1 MKFLCRNCKAKY
13 QIADEKVAGR
23 TLRMTCQ
30 QCGEPIV
37 VRGPAKTTTG
47 QLRPVGAAQLQAPAP
62 AFAQQ
67 AVAAQALAPQA
78 IGAKSTGA
86 ALVAELGR
94 HVPAPAPEPA
104 PQEEWHVAINDAP
117 VGPLRRDEVARR
129 IAQGI
134 INRESLAWREGMD
147 DWMQI
152 RHIAEL
158 SALFAPPAPAGP
170 PPPAALVAPPP
181 AAAQPI
187 VTSPAARSQEM
198 APIGGR
204 KVVPVETFDEPV
216 VESSEPSEPPEVAV
230 ATLDAPIASAL
241 PMAAQP
247 ITQPIVAQPAIAQ
260 DASGR
265 GGPPGWA
272 QMFLLVSGGAFI
284 LAAGALLGVRV
295 LAPSVP
301 QQAPVAVAPVAAPAP
316 PPPAAAAPAE
326 QPRTD
331 ESGSVIELDMQ
342 AIDGRSGTAR
352 KTTPTPT
359 TSEPSADKKK
369 PGAAGSNLTA
379 EQRAMLE
386 RMGGSLDQGPSLR
399 APSEGS
405 KASSGGGQGQLTAEQ
420 LSAVVLN
427 GRKNLQRCYETALR
441 GASSQDTVR
450 LDVEVQVSP
459 NGNVTSVH
467 ANGKGLPGMDEC
479 ITRTVKM
486 WRFPKSGEVTE
497 TRFPVVFQ
505 PGT

>member
-37 VRGPAKTTTG
+37 VRGPAKQTTG
-47 QLRPVGAAQLQAPAP
+47 QVRPVAAPLQAPAP
-62 AFAQQ
+62 AFAPQ
-67 AVAAQALAPQA
+67 AIAAQAVAPQA
-78 IGAKSTGA
+78 IGAKATGP

-94 HVPAPAPEPA
+94 HVPPPAPEPA

-129 IAQGI
+129 IAQGM

-152 RHIAEL
+152 KHIAEL
-158 SALFAPPAPAGP
+158 TALFAPPAPI
-170 PPPAALVAPPP
+170 APPP
-181 AAAQPI
+181 AAHVAPAATGSQTI
-187 VTSPAARSQEM
+187 VTAPAARSEM

-204 KVVPVETFDEPV
+204 KVVPAESFEPV
-216 VESSEPSEPPEVAV
+216 VESQEPSEPPEVAV
-230 ATLDAPIASAL
+230 ATLDAP
-241 PMAAQP
+241 AQP
-247 ITQPIVAQPAIAQ
+247 LAPQPVVAQPVVAQ
-260 DASGR
+260 DGSGR
-265 GGPPGWA
+265 GTQPGWA

-284 LAAGALLGVRV
+284 LATGAFLGARV
-295 LAPSVP
+295 LAPNNAP
-301 QQAPVAVAPVAAPAP
+301 QPAAAAPIAAPAP
-316 PPPAAAAPAE
+316 PPPAAAPAA
-326 QPRTD
+326 QPAA
-331 ESGSVIELDMQ
+331 EEPSGGSVIELDMQ
-342 AIDGRSGTAR
+342 AIDGRSGTPR
-352 KTTPTPT
+352 KSPTSASP
-359 TSEPSADKKK
+359 SESSADKKK
-369 PGAAGSNLTA
+369 AGSGSNLTA

-386 RMGGSLDQGPSLR
+386 RMGGSLDQGPSIR

-405 KASSGGGQGQLTAEQ
+405 HTSTGGGQGQLTAEQ

-441 GASSQDTVR
+441 GASSQETVR
-450 LDVEVQVSP
+450 LDVEIQVSP

-467 ANGKGLPGMDEC
+467 ANGKGLPGMDDC

-486 WRFPKSGEVTE
+486 WRFPKSGDVTE

>member
-37 VRGPAKTTTG
+37 VRGPAKQTTG
-47 QLRPVGAAQLQAPAP
+47 PLRPVTAASLQAPAP
-62 AFAQQ
+62 AFAPQ
-67 AVAAQALAPQA
+67 AVSAQALAPQA
-78 IGAKSTGA
+78 IGAKATGP

-94 HVPAPAPEPA
+94 HVPPPAVAPA

-117 VGPLRRDEVARR
+117 VGPLRRDEVQRR

-134 INRESLAWREGMD
+134 IHRESLAWREGMD

-152 RHIAEL
+152 KHIAEL
-158 SALFAPPAPAGP
+158 AALFAAPAPLA
-170 PPPAALVAPPP
+170 PPPAALVVPPP
-181 AAAQPI
+181 AAPQPI
-187 VTSPAARSQEM
+187 VTAPAARSLEM

-204 KVVPVETFDEPV
+204 KAVPVETFEEPV
-216 VESSEPSEPPEVAV
+216 VESQEPSEPPEVAV
-230 ATLDAPIASAL
+230 ATLDTPIEQ
-241 PMAAQP
+241 PIMAQP
-247 ITQPIVAQPAIAQ
+247 VAAIAQ
-260 DASGR
+260 PVVAQDATNR
-265 GGPPGWA
+265 GSQPGWA

-284 LAAGALLGVRV
+284 LAAGAFLGVRV
-295 LAPSVP
+295 LAPS
-301 QQAPVAVAPVAAPAP
+301 APAPAAAPAAAVATPP
-316 PPPAAAAPAE
+316 PPPAAAPAPAE
-326 QPRTD
+326 QPHAAE

-342 AIDGRSGTAR
+342 AIDGRSGTPR
-352 KTTPTPT
+352 KTSPTPSA
-359 TSEPSADKKK
+359 SESNTDKKK
-369 PGAAGSNLTA
+369 AAGSGSNLTA

-399 APSEGS
+399 APGEGS
-405 KASSGGGQGQLTAEQ
+405 KASSSGGQGQLTAEQ
-420 LSAVVLN
+420 LSGVVLN

-441 GASSQDTVR
+441 GASSQETVR
-450 LDVEVQVSP
+450 LDVEIQVSP
-459 NGNVTSVH
+459 NGNVTKVQ
-467 ANGKGLPGMDEC
+467 ANGKGLPGMDDC

>member
-1 MKFLCRNCKAKY
+1 
-13 QIADEKVAGR
+13 
-23 TLRMTCQ
+23 
-30 QCGEPIV
+30 
-37 VRGPAKTTTG
+37 
-47 QLRPVGAAQLQAPAP
+47 
-62 AFAQQ
+62 
-67 AVAAQALAPQA
+67 
-78 IGAKSTGA
+78 
-86 ALVAELGR
+86 
-94 HVPAPAPEPA
+94 VPPPAPEPA

-129 IAQGI
+129 VAQGI

-152 RHIAEL
+152 RNIAEL
-158 SALFAPPAPAGP
+158 SALFAPPAPLAP

-181 AAAQPI
+181 AALKPI
-187 VTSPAARSQEM
+187 VTAPAARSQDM
-198 APIGGR
+198 APIGAR
-204 KVVPVETFDEPV
+204 NVVPVETFEEPV
-216 VESSEPSEPPEVAV
+216 VESSEPSEPPVVAV
-230 ATLDAPIASAL
+230 ATLDTPILSAPPIA
-241 PMAAQP
+241 
-247 ITQPIVAQPAIAQ
+247 TQPVVAQPVVAQPVIAQ
-260 DASGR
+260 DPSGR
-265 GGPPGWA
+265 GGQPGWA

-295 LAPSVP
+295 LAPSNVP
-301 QQAPVAVAPVAAPAP
+301 QAPAPVAAVAPPAA

-326 QPRTD
+326 PPRTD

-352 KTTPTPT
+352 KTTPTPS
-359 TSEPSADKKK
+359 TSEPTADKKK
-369 PGAAGSNLTA
+369 PSATGSGSNLTA

-399 APSEGS
+399 APSEGT
-405 KASSGGGQGQLTAEQ
+405 KASTGGGQGQLTAEQ

-450 LDVEVQVSP
+450 LDVEIQVSP

-467 ANGKGLPGMDEC
+467 ANGKGLPGMDDC

-486 WRFPKSGEVTE
+486 WRFPKSGDVTE

>member
-37 VRGPAKTTTG
+37 VRGPAKQTTG
-47 QLRPVGAAQLQAPAP
+47 PLRPVTAASLPAAAP

-67 AVAAQALAPQA
+67 TAAAQAVAPQA
-78 IGAKSTGA
+78 IGAKATGA

-94 HVPAPAPEPA
+94 HVAPPAPPPA
-104 PQEEWHVAINDAP
+104 PLEEWHVAINDAP
-117 VGPLRRDEVARR
+117 VGPLRRDEVQRR

-152 RHIAEL
+152 KHIAEL
-158 SALFAPPAPAGP
+158 TALFAPAAPVAPA
-170 PPPAALVAPPP
+170 PAALVAPPP
-181 AAAQPI
+181 AAALPI
-187 VTSPAARSQEM
+187 VTAPAARSAEM

-204 KVVPVETFDEPV
+204 KLVPTEPIEEPV
-216 VESSEPSEPPEVAV
+216 VESQEPSEPPEVAV
-230 ATLDAPIASAL
+230 ATLDTPIA
-241 PMAAQP
+241 QP
-247 ITQPIVAQPAIAQ
+247 VVAQPAAAVVAQPVLAQ
-260 DASGR
+260 DTSNR
-265 GGPPGWA
+265 GSQPGWA

-284 LAAGALLGVRV
+284 LAAGAFLGVRV
-295 LAPSVP
+295 LAPSAA
-301 QQAPVAVAPVAAPAP
+301 APAPAPAAPVAAPAP
-316 PPPAAAAPAE
+316 PPPAAAAAPVQ
-326 QPRTD
+326 QPPV
-331 ESGSVIELDMQ
+331 EEPGGSVIELDMQ
-342 AIDGRSGTAR
+342 AIDGRSGTPR
-352 KTTPTPT
+352 KSAQAPGANE
-359 TSEPSADKKK
+359 SSADKKK
-369 PGAAGSNLTA
+369 AAGSGSNLTA

-405 KASSGGGQGQLTAEQ
+405 KTGGSQGQGQLTAEQ

-441 GASSQDTVR
+441 GASSQETVR
-450 LDVEVQVSP
+450 LDVEIQVSP

-467 ANGKGLPGMDEC
+467 ANGKGLPGMDDC

-486 WRFPKSGEVTE
+486 WRFPKSGDVTE

>member
-1 MKFLCRNCKAKY
+1 
-13 QIADEKVAGR
+13 
-23 TLRMTCQ
+23 
-30 QCGEPIV
+30 
-37 VRGPAKTTTG
+37 
-47 QLRPVGAAQLQAPAP
+47 
-62 AFAQQ
+62 
-67 AVAAQALAPQA
+67 
-78 IGAKSTGA
+78 
-86 ALVAELGR
+86 
-94 HVPAPAPEPA
+94 
-104 PQEEWHVAINDAP
+104 VAINDSP

-129 IAQGI
+129 VAQGI

-147 DWMQI
+147 DWMHI
-152 RHIAEL
+152 KHIAEL
-158 SALFAPPAPAGP
+158 GALFAPPAAHVPSAP
-170 PPPAALVAPPP
+170 VAP
-181 AAAQPI
+181 API
-187 VTSPAARSQEM
+187 VTAPTARSDM

-204 KVVPVETFDEPV
+204 KVVPVETYEPV
-216 VESSEPSEPPEVAV
+216 EEQEPSEPPEVAV
-230 ATLDAPIASAL
+230 ATVETPLAPL
-241 PMAAQP
+241 PV
-247 ITQPIVAQPAIAQ
+247 VAQPMVAQ
-260 DASGR
+260 DAA
-265 GGPPGWA
+265 GGSRQPGWA
-272 QMFLLVSGGAFI
+272 QMFALVSGGAFI

-295 LAPSVP
+295 LAPSNAP
-301 QQAPVAVAPVAAPAP
+301 QPVPVATVAAPAP
-316 PPPAAAAPAE
+316 VAPPPAAAAAAPAE
-326 QPRTD
+326 QPRAE

-352 KTTPTPT
+352 KPTSPTPGS
-359 TSEPSADKKK
+359 SEAPADKKK
-369 PGAAGSNLTA
+369 PGSGSNLTA

-386 RMGGSLDQGPSLR
+386 RMGGGLDQGPSIR
-399 APSEGS
+399 APTESRAGS
-405 KASSGGGQGQLTAEQ
+405 AQGQGQLTAEQ